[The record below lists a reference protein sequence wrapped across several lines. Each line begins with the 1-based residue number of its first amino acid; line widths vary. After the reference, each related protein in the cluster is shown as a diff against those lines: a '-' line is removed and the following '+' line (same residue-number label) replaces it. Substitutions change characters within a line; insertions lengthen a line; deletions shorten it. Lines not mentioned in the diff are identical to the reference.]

1 MLFIVTLL
9 LPLVRLCNCKSHSTD
24 VPGKLELELAYA
36 NPGHYSSLGWCDVFA
51 RTCDVY
57 FVICI
62 WSADQSP
69 PTECNVAKKTTHVIG
84 SQSKIN
90 EMIELPLFKS
100 IPKLIEMRIEAW
112 DSDLSTSDDLIAKFV
127 STAMP
132 VSSHADFQV
141 IELSKKEETSYNTE
155 VKIEAS
161 IKLTCSSHYYGEQC
175 ETYCKPDYQSF
186 YCGENGERK
195 CIPGWY
201 GELCHKLDTCFLKP
215 CAPYASCSNTDDE
228 EGRVCYCN
236 GGSGPE
242 CYQVHDPCNPSPCHN
257 GGGCTKT
264 GPHLEQF
271 LCECE
276 EPWYG
281 PTCDQRHSACAW
293 ERKALASGTNSS
305 TEVCLNGGVCKD
317 NPIEFGYNCLC
328 SSGWKGQHCEE
339 PDYTAVIAAA
349 IVTPIVLIMVAI
361 FILLV
366 WRTRWRSKIGRPSI
380 AIKYGEQPKKYAGN
394 TDGTE
399 RIEAVSN
406 EIYGDASA
414 DAVHVETLSA
424 EDEYAML
431 DEASLPQVVR
441 KSYEGAVRY
450 ASLLWASPPDQS
462 LEKATED
469 KAMIPSPPLV
479 PPRPKYNEITRPLI
493 RSPFVKRGSQIP
505 LHDRPSKN
513 IYERTKDEKMEER
526 RAPLP
531 CKRGGGPTCRAS
543 RLGS

>member
-1 MLFIVTLL
+1 
-9 LPLVRLCNCKSHSTD
+9 
-24 VPGKLELELAYA
+24 
-36 NPGHYSSLGWCDVFA
+36 
-51 RTCDVY
+51 
-57 FVICI
+57 
-62 WSADQSP
+62 
-69 PTECNVAKKTTHVIG
+69 
-84 SQSKIN
+84 
-90 EMIELPLFKS
+90 MIELPLFKS

-493 RSPFVKRGSQIP
+493 REEAKYPCMIGHRKTFMNAQRMKKWKKGVHLFRVKEEAGLRVEPPDWGVDVLRPGEGFRVHAFLNLHLLSPSTFPNAHDKSNPPGYSKSMLTKEEVHEPRSACVSYVLSRR
-505 LHDRPSKN
+505 LH
-513 IYERTKDEKMEER
+513 
-526 RAPLP
+526 
-531 CKRGGGPTCRAS
+531 
-543 RLGS
+543 RL